1 MAKNKKDQKNS
12 QSLFIKFSDDFWIML
27 DKIAQIDNS
36 EIAWSLYELDSN
48 PLVKNIMRVSKVDVS
63 NKEGRFLVTISG
75 SVVDVRITSFIKN
88 YFGSD
93 FSDAQIEKFVK
104 AYNRIIGS
112 LTSGEDDGSEE
123 IEVENFTYDPT
134 DIKATFISMV
144 TETYPHGHEE
154 EVLKYL
160 PSFLKKDK
168 YGNYYHLIG
177 KSDTA
182 FTSHLDTASRTKS
195 EVNLREFE
203 KDGQTFIKTDGTSI
217 LGADDKAGVTVLLY
231 MIHNNVP
238 GVYWFFI
245 GEERGGIGSRDVAKD
260 LNSYSFMKD
269 VKKVVSF
276 DRRNY
281 YSVITSQ
288 MGVSCCSNEF
298 AQSLCGELNKSGL
311 KLTLD
316 PTGVFTDSAS
326 FIDLIPECTNVS
338 VGYFDEHRNTE
349 LQNISYLKK
358 LCKASVAC
366 DWDKLVVKRK
376 IGIDEEV
383 SKKYARMVGETRRL
397 MTNNQIKFSSEDGKL
412 VYNIDIINGEL
423 NHFHDD
429 MVKLERLFAQ
439 FRQQPSVSFS
449 ENTIKIQFD

>member
-1 MAKNKKDQKNS
+1 
-12 QSLFIKFSDDFWIML
+12 
-27 DKIAQIDNS
+27 
-36 EIAWSLYELDSN
+36 
-48 PLVKNIMRVSKVDVS
+48 
-63 NKEGRFLVTISG
+63 
-75 SVVDVRITSFIKN
+75 
-88 YFGSD
+88 
-93 FSDAQIEKFVK
+93 
-104 AYNRIIGS
+104 
-112 LTSGEDDGSEE
+112 
-123 IEVENFTYDPT
+123 
-134 DIKATFISMV
+134 
-144 TETYPHGHEE
+144 
-154 EVLKYL
+154 
-160 PSFLKKDK
+160 
-168 YGNYYHLIG
+168 
-177 KSDTA
+177 
-182 FTSHLDTASRTKS
+182 
-195 EVNLREFE
+195 
-203 KDGQTFIKTDGTSI
+203 
-217 LGADDKAGVTVLLY
+217 
-231 MIHNNVP
+231 
-238 GVYWFFI
+238 
-245 GEERGGIGSRDVAKD
+245 
-260 LNSYSFMKD
+260 MKD

-358 LCKASVAC
+358 LCKAAVAC